1 MSMTPSNVLN
11 NLNQVANDVMVI
23 YIPEVL
29 MTIRTFSEFGD
40 DEVKEIIKIRRYN
53 VG

>member
-1 MSMTPSNVLN
+1 
-11 NLNQVANDVMVI
+11 
-23 YIPEVL
+23 